1 MLTQGSRNIRRE
13 ARERSTV
20 TIRWTLDDGVRWW
33 LGKAPEG
40 LELVERTCGLRFN
53 VSADGFYQVNPE
65 IGERLVRAV
74 VDSYADGVESSPD
87 IVDLYSGVGVFGLSC
102 VNGVRGRGLPAQP
115 RIVGVE
121 SGRRAVA
128 AAKVNAKAAG
138 ISASFFCER
147 VGGSLQRIR
156 IGDRSTVIVDPPRG
170 GMERNVP
177 PFLANS
183 KAKRMFYVSCDPAT
197 LTRDLQ
203 SMVKTYRI
211 KRVRLFDM
219 FPRTARFETLVELER

>member
-1 MLTQGSRNIRRE
+1 
-13 ARERSTV
+13 
-20 TIRWTLDDGVRWW
+20 
-33 LGKAPEG
+33 
-40 LELVERTCGLRFN
+40 
-53 VSADGFYQVNPE
+53 
-65 IGERLVRAV
+65 
-74 VDSYADGVESSPD
+74 
-87 IVDLYSGVGVFGLSC
+87 
-102 VNGVRGRGLPAQP
+102 
-115 RIVGVE
+115 VE

-128 AAKVNAKAAG
+128 AAKVKAKAAG

-183 KAKRMFYVSCDPAT
+183 KAKRMFCVSCDPAT